1 MSQVAARSS
10 WWRSLFHSNGV
21 ARGDVA
27 GGLTA
32 AVVLLAIEGSYGL
45 IAYSRLG
52 PEQAQL
58 GFVLGVHGC
67 AGECNDFRGRW
78 ARAAAQRFQRGLG
91 SVSASADRHPRH

>member
-10 WWRSLFHSNGV
+10 WWKSLFQSHGV
-21 ARGDVA
+21 ARGDIA

-52 PEQAQL
+52 PEQAPL
-58 GFVLGVHGC
+58 GFVLGVCSAALVSGRC
-67 AGECNDFRGRW
+67 SCWVAAGRC
-78 ARAAAQRFQRGLG
+78 
-91 SVSASADRHPRH
+91 

>member
-1 MSQVAARSS
+1 MSQVAARPS

-52 PEQAQL
+52 PDQATARL
-58 GFVLGVHGC
+58 RAWSVYCC
-67 AGECNDFRGRW
+67 ALR
-78 ARAAAQRFQRGLG
+78 AQRCSQCGGRGPLLAAP
-91 SVSASADRHPRH
+91 VPRWRCLCRC